1 VITLTG
7 ICKPPGGS
15 GSEPIGP
22 ASVAYSRPT
31 IYEED
36 GELEN
41 VLASSACSQLAGL
54 GRPEP
59 AALTAAYRLSCED
72 PIFR

>member
-7 ICKPPGGS
+7 ICKPPGGA
-15 GSEPIGP
+15 GSDPIGP
-22 ASVAYSRPT
+22 ASVAYSRRT

-41 VLASSACSQLAGL
+41 VLASSACSQLAASG
-54 GRPEP
+54 GPSP
-59 AALTAAYRLSCED
+59 QG
-72 PIFR
+72 